1 MKHKFKVVVDTI
13 PLLSQRTGVG
23 RYIYEVTQ
31 HLSQN
36 DQYEL
41 DYYYGHYSKR
51 LLSLSSFS
59 SLRSLKWLVS
69 KNVRLKRFARKL
81 IMFSSRLWVPK
92 YDLYWEPNFI
102 PLQSIKSDKVIT
114 SIHDFSFLLYKEF
127 HPKERI
133 DYFEKYFFSNIYKS
147 DMIICFSE
155 FTKQEVLKR
164 VDLPEEKIKVIYHG
178 LDHDLFRV
186 YTDCKTNL
194 DLPEKFIFCV
204 GSIEPRKNLL
214 GLLQAFNSLDVT
226 IKEEYHLVLAGFK
239 GWKNEE
245 IMNMIKV
252 NQENIHYLGY
262 ISDQELAKVYNLATL
277 FVYPSFYE
285 GFGLPVLEAMA
296 CGTPVV
302 TSHVSSIPEVGGDAV
317 VYCDPHEP
325 EDIRKKMLKVLS
337 DHDLQQEKRTKGLN
351 RAKTFTWERSAKEH
365 LALFKKVLEH

>member
-1 MKHKFKVVVDTI
+1 MKYKFKVVVDTI
-13 PLLSQRTGVG
+13 PLLAQRTGVG
-23 RYIYEVTQ
+23 RYIYEVTRQ
-31 HLSQN
+31 LSQS

-51 LLSLSSFS
+51 LLVLSRFS
-59 SLRSLKWLVS
+59 SLRILKWLVS
-69 KNVRLKRFARKL
+69 KNMRLQRLARRFL
-81 IMFSSRLWVPK
+81 MFSSSLWVPK

-102 PLQSIKSDKVIT
+102 PLRSIKSDKVIT
-114 SIHDFSFLLYKEF
+114 SVHDFSFLLYKEF

-155 FTKQEVLKR
+155 FTKQEILER

-186 YTDCKTNL
+186 YTDCKTDL
-194 DLPEKFIFCV
+194 DLPEKFMFCV
-204 GSIEPRKNLL
+204 GSIEPRKNLI
-214 GLLQAFNSLDVT
+214 GLLQAFNSLDAA
-226 IKEEYHLVLAGFK
+226 IKKEYHLVLAGFK
-239 GWKNEE
+239 GWENEE
-245 IMNMIKV
+245 IMDMIKI

-262 ISDQELAKVYNLATL
+262 ISDQELAHVYNLATL

-302 TSHVSSIPEVGGDAV
+302 TSYASSIPEVGGDAV

-325 EDIRKKMLKVLS
+325 KDIKEKILKLLT

-351 RAKTFTWERSAKEH
+351 RAKMFTWERSAKEH
-365 LALFKKVLEH
+365 LALFKKVLEQ